1 MRAFLSC
8 SFIILREVHLKN
20 VSPSV
25 MWNLRGVCWQIDCR
39 WQVSYIRLWEFA
51 TQNSNAY
58 IWKRKHFSWSFGP
71 FHGSTSNLKHF
82 EKNMIVTA
90 ILTFG
95 SKYFVQNFENLK
107 LPIQMQLCEKRS
119 LFSEVFA
126 PFLDSISN
134 FEHFERKYHRHS
146 EYISEITDC
155 ENLC

>member
-1 MRAFLSC
+1 
-8 SFIILREVHLKN
+8 
-20 VSPSV
+20 
-25 MWNLRGVCWQIDCR
+25 
-39 WQVSYIRLWEFA
+39 
-51 TQNSNAY
+51 
-58 IWKRKHFSWSFGP
+58 
-71 FHGSTSNLKHF
+71 
-82 EKNMIVTA
+82 MIVTA

-95 SKYFVQNFENLK
+95 GKYFVQNFENLK

-134 FEHFERKYHRHS
+134 FEHFEREYHRHS